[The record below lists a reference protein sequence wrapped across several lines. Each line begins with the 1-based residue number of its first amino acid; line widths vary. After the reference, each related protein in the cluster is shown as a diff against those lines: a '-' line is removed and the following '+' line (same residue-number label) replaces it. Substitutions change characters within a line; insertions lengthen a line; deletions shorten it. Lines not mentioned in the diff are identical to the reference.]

1 MRAVRFVIP
10 KTSGN
15 SFRVQ
20 VDEFPYFYDS
30 VHYHPEHQI
39 TLITK
44 GDGTCFIGNHVSRF
58 MDGDLFLVGKNVPH
72 VFRSDNAYYRPDSRS
87 VSSCISVYFKE
98 ETFGSQF
105 FEIPEMAHIKRLLDM
120 ASMGIRIK
128 GKDRDKAAEMLQMIR
143 EEDSF
148 NRLQVLLSLLNLFAG
163 SDQIRTLS
171 SVRYDIPS
179 EDPDHE
185 RINMVFSFL
194 STNFRN
200 EVSLV
205 QISSVAHMTPNS
217 FCRYF
222 RQRTGK
228 TFSCFLNEI
237 RIEYAGRLIAGSH
250 EAFWRIAVQSGFNSI
265 SYFNRQ
271 FKRITGLTPLVYR
284 KKYGQELQ

>member
-20 VDEFPYFYDS
+20 ADELPYFYDS

-39 TLITK
+39 TLIVE
-44 GDGTCFIGNHVSRF
+44 GDGTCFIGNHVGRF
-58 MDGDLFLVGKNVPH
+58 KRGDLFIVGKNVPH
-72 VFRSDNAYYRPDSRS
+72 VFRSDDAYYHFDSGLKSSS
-87 VSSCISVYFKE
+87 VSVYFKE
-98 ETFGSQF
+98 ETFGPGL
-105 FEIPEMAHIKRLLDM
+105 FEIPEMAHIKRLLGM
-120 ASMGIRIK
+120 ASMGITIK
-128 GKDRDKAAEMLQMIR
+128 GRDRDKASEMVKAIP
-143 EEDSF
+143 EKDSF
-148 NRLQVLLSLLNLFAG
+148 SRFQILLSLLNLFAD
-163 SDQIRTLS
+163 SDQVYLLS
-171 SVRYDIPS
+171 TVRYDAPS
-179 EDPDHE
+179 DNPDRE

-194 STNFRN
+194 SANFRR
-200 EVSLV
+200 EVSLMQV
-205 QISSVAHMTPNS
+205 SSVANMTPNS

-237 RIEYAGRLIAGSH
+237 RVEYAGRLIAGSH
-250 EAFWRIAVQSGFNSI
+250 EAFSSIAVQSGFNSI

-284 KKYGQELQ
+284 KKYGQDLH